1 MPTEETTP
9 SSTALNFRRL
19 LAISV
24 AAQIVMIVVVL
35 IVGLVGGISM
45 IRISGD
51 LEART
56 TDVLLV
62 RGIQNDFESSRLAV
76 REYVNTGDEL
86 RLGPFTRSREEIKR
100 ILSELSTDLDPSLER
115 RLDEYTDEI
124 DVYLVVHGED
134 AIKLKQAGRDEEA
147 REIAS
152 GAEAVRDVREI
163 AADGRFIQDQLI
175 KLQEEASDALR
186 NRQIV
191 NIGLIVAAGLL
202 ILATSLGVMLWLR
215 REMLQPLEDL
225 AEASRRLG
233 HGDLAARVKPSGV
246 DEILLASSAFN
257 QMADEVQQHVQ
268 QLHELSAARTRFVSS
283 VSHELRTPI
292 TSLRGYLEMLSEGE
306 AGELS
311 EEQLRYVQIAE
322 RNARMLDE
330 LINDLLT
337 LSRVQ
342 SGKITLKPE
351 PVDVRLLLRELKT
364 EMLPVASEKKVDLV
378 LVDTG
383 DLVVSGEPLRL
394 KQAFGNLIGNAVKYS
409 PAGQAVVVRAFRVNR
424 QAVISVVDWGPGIP
438 KDELPQLA
446 EPFFRASTTERIP
459 GTGLG
464 LPIAKQMIELH
475 GGRLAVESE
484 PGSGSTFTVYLP
496 LRMPEPGEEFPP
508 AEAPPSAASTMP
520 GELVLDAAEPDVPRG
535 DGAGEAMPDATR
547 DDRASEAMPDIS
559 DPNEMQKWASAAD
572 PPSTAAERKRTLGRR
587 RVDP

>member
-1 MPTEETTP
+1 MLSSDTTSN
-9 SSTALNFRRL
+9 SSSLNFRRL

-24 AAQIVMIVVVL
+24 AAQVTMILVVL
-35 IVGLVGGISM
+35 IVGLVGGVTM
-45 IRISGD
+45 IRISD
-51 LEART
+51 EVEART
-56 TDVLLV
+56 GDSLYI
-62 RGIQNDFESSRLAV
+62 RGVQNEFERSRLAV

-86 RLGPFTRSREEIKR
+86 RLGPFTHSRDQIVL
-100 ILSELSTDLDPSLER
+100 IAAQLSGDLDPELETQI
-115 RLDEYTDEI
+115 DEYLAEI
-124 DVYLVVHGED
+124 KEYLKDHGEVAVTLKLRGED
-134 AIKLKQAGRDEEA
+134 AQAKELAAGQQAVA
-147 REIAS
+147 RIGEINK
-152 GAEAVRDVREI
+152 
-163 AADGRFIQDQLI
+163 DGR
-175 KLQEEASDALR
+175 KLQDDLLSLREDASDALR
-186 NRQIV
+186 TRQIV

-215 REMLQPLEDL
+215 REMLQPLEEL

-233 HGDLAARVKPSGV
+233 HGDLTARVTPSGV

-292 TSLRGYLEMLSEGE
+292 TSLRGYLELLAGGE
-306 AGELS
+306 AGDLT
-311 EEQLRYVQIAE
+311 EEQLKYVRIAE
-322 RNARMLDE
+322 RNARTLDE

-342 SGKITLKPE
+342 SGKISLKPE
-351 PVDVRLLLRELKT
+351 PVDIRLLLRELKA
-364 EMLPVASEKKVDLV
+364 EMLPMASEKNVDLV

-383 DLVVSGEPLRL
+383 DLVVSGESLRL

-409 PAGQAVVVRAFRVNR
+409 PSGQAVVVRAFRVNR
-424 QAVISVVDWGPGIP
+424 QVVISVVDWGPGVP

-496 LRMPEPGEEFPP
+496 LRLAEPGEKAAQEQEVASQTGDGSASDVP
-508 AEAPPSAASTMP
+508 AS
-520 GELVLDAAEPDVPRG
+520 ELVLG
-535 DGAGEAMPDATR
+535 DGAAPETAPDVET
-547 DDRASEAMPDIS
+547 ASEA
-559 DPNEMQKWASAAD
+559 
-572 PPSTAAERKRTLGRR
+572 AELRRRTLGRR
-587 RVDP
+587 QDDP

>member
-1 MPTEETTP
+1 MLSSDTTSN
-9 SSTALNFRRL
+9 SSSLNFRRL

-24 AAQIVMIVVVL
+24 AAQVTMILVVL
-35 IVGLVGGISM
+35 IVGLVGGVTM
-45 IRISGD
+45 IRISD
-51 LEART
+51 EVEART
-56 TDVLLV
+56 GDSLYI
-62 RGIQNDFESSRLAV
+62 RGIQNEFERSRLAV

-86 RLGPFTRSREEIKR
+86 RLGPFTHSRDQIVL
-100 ILSELSTDLDPSLER
+100 IAAQLSGDLDPELETQIDKY
-115 RLDEYTDEI
+115 LAEIEEYLND
-124 DVYLVVHGED
+124 HGEV
-134 AIKLKQAGRDEEA
+134 AVTLKLRGEDSRAKELAAGQQAVAKMG
-147 REIAS
+147 EIS
-152 GAEAVRDVREI
+152 K
-163 AADGRFIQDQLI
+163 DGRELQDDL
-175 KLQEEASDALR
+175 LSLREDASDALR
-186 NRQIV
+186 TRQIV

-215 REMLQPLEDL
+215 REMLQPLEEL

-233 HGDLAARVKPSGV
+233 HGDLTARVTPSGV

-292 TSLRGYLEMLSEGE
+292 TSLRGYLELLAGGE
-306 AGELS
+306 AGDLT
-311 EEQLRYVQIAE
+311 EEQLKYVRIAE
-322 RNARMLDE
+322 RNARTLDE

-342 SGKITLKPE
+342 SGKISLKPE
-351 PVDVRLLLRELKT
+351 PVDIRLLLRELKA
-364 EMLPVASEKKVDLV
+364 EMLPMASEKNVDLV

-383 DLVVSGEPLRL
+383 DLVVSGESLRL

-409 PAGQAVVVRAFRVNR
+409 PSGQAVVVRAFRVNR
-424 QAVISVVDWGPGIP
+424 QAVISVVDWGPGVP

-496 LRMPEPGEEFPP
+496 LRLAEPGEKVAQEQEVALQTGDGSASDVP
-508 AEAPPSAASTMP
+508 A
-520 GELVLDAAEPDVPRG
+520 GELVLG
-535 DGAGEAMPDATR
+535 DGAAPETAPDVET
-547 DDRASEAMPDIS
+547 ASEA
-559 DPNEMQKWASAAD
+559 
-572 PPSTAAERKRTLGRR
+572 AELRRRTLGRR
-587 RVDP
+587 QDDP

>member
-1 MPTEETTP
+1 MLSSDTTSN
-9 SSTALNFRRL
+9 SSSLNFRRL

-24 AAQIVMIVVVL
+24 AAQVTMILVVL
-35 IVGLVGGISM
+35 IVGLVGGVTM
-45 IRISGD
+45 IRISD
-51 LEART
+51 EVEART
-56 TDVLLV
+56 GDSLYI
-62 RGIQNDFESSRLAV
+62 RGVQNEFERSRLAV

-86 RLGPFTRSREEIKR
+86 RLGPFTQSRDQIVL
-100 ILSELSTDLDPSLER
+100 IAAQLSGDLDPELETQI
-115 RLDEYTDEI
+115 DEYLAEI
-124 DVYLVVHGED
+124 EEYLNDHGEV
-134 AIKLKQAGRDEEA
+134 AVTLKLRGEDSRAKEMAAGQQAVAKVG
-147 REIAS
+147 EIS
-152 GAEAVRDVREI
+152 K
-163 AADGRFIQDQLI
+163 DGR
-175 KLQEEASDALR
+175 KLQDDLLSLREDASDALR
-186 NRQIV
+186 TRQIV

-215 REMLQPLEDL
+215 REMLQPLEEL

-233 HGDLAARVKPSGV
+233 HGDLTARVTPSGV

-292 TSLRGYLEMLSEGE
+292 TSLRGYLELLAGGE
-306 AGELS
+306 AGDLT
-311 EEQLRYVQIAE
+311 EEQLKYVRIAE
-322 RNARMLDE
+322 RNARTLDE

-342 SGKITLKPE
+342 SGKISLKPE
-351 PVDVRLLLRELKT
+351 PVDIRLLLRELKA
-364 EMLPVASEKKVDLV
+364 EMLPMASEKNVDLV

-383 DLVVSGEPLRL
+383 DLVVSGESLRL

-409 PAGQAVVVRAFRVNR
+409 PSGQAVVVRAFRVNR
-424 QAVISVVDWGPGIP
+424 QVVISVVDWGPGVP

-496 LRMPEPGEEFPP
+496 LRLAEPGEKAAQEQEVASQTGDGSASDVP
-508 AEAPPSAASTMP
+508 AS
-520 GELVLDAAEPDVPRG
+520 ELVLG
-535 DGAGEAMPDATR
+535 DGAAPETAPDVET
-547 DDRASEAMPDIS
+547 ASEA
-559 DPNEMQKWASAAD
+559 
-572 PPSTAAERKRTLGRR
+572 AELRRRTLGRR
-587 RVDP
+587 QDDP

>member
-1 MPTEETTP
+1 MLSSDTTSN
-9 SSTALNFRRL
+9 SSSLNFRRL

-24 AAQIVMIVVVL
+24 AAQVTMILVVL
-35 IVGLVGGISM
+35 IVGLVGGVTM
-45 IRISGD
+45 IRISD
-51 LEART
+51 EVEART
-56 TDVLLV
+56 GDSLYI
-62 RGIQNDFESSRLAV
+62 RGIQNEFERSRLAV

-86 RLGPFTRSREEIKR
+86 RLGPFTHSRDQIVL
-100 ILSELSTDLDPSLER
+100 IAAQLSGDLDPELESQI
-115 RLDEYTDEI
+115 DEYLAEI
-124 DVYLVVHGED
+124 KEYLNDHGEV
-134 AIKLKQAGRDEEA
+134 AVTLKLRGEDSRAKELAAGQQAVAKVG
-147 REIAS
+147 EIS
-152 GAEAVRDVREI
+152 D
-163 AADGRFIQDQLI
+163 DGRELQDDL
-175 KLQEEASDALR
+175 LSLREDASDALR
-186 NRQIV
+186 TRQIV

-215 REMLQPLEDL
+215 REMLQPLEEL

-233 HGDLAARVKPSGV
+233 HGDLTARVTPSGV

-292 TSLRGYLEMLSEGE
+292 TSLRGYLELLAGGE
-306 AGELS
+306 AGDLT
-311 EEQLRYVQIAE
+311 EEQLKYVRIAE
-322 RNARMLDE
+322 RNARTLDE

-342 SGKITLKPE
+342 SGKISLKPE
-351 PVDVRLLLRELKT
+351 PVDIRLLLRELKA
-364 EMLPVASEKKVDLV
+364 EMLPMASEKNVDLV

-383 DLVVSGEPLRL
+383 DLVVSGESLRL

-409 PAGQAVVVRAFRVNR
+409 PSGQAVVVRAFRVNR
-424 QAVISVVDWGPGIP
+424 QAVISVVDWGPGVP

-496 LRMPEPGEEFPP
+496 LRSAEPGEKVAQEQEVALQTGDGSASDVP
-508 AEAPPSAASTMP
+508 A
-520 GELVLDAAEPDVPRG
+520 GELVLG
-535 DGAGEAMPDATR
+535 DGAAPETAPDVET
-547 DDRASEAMPDIS
+547 ASEA
-559 DPNEMQKWASAAD
+559 
-572 PPSTAAERKRTLGRR
+572 AELRRRTLGRR
-587 RVDP
+587 QDDP

>member
-1 MPTEETTP
+1 MLSSDTTSN
-9 SSTALNFRRL
+9 SSSLNFRRL

-24 AAQIVMIVVVL
+24 AAQVTMILVVL
-35 IVGLVGGISM
+35 IVGLVGGVTM
-45 IRISGD
+45 IRISD
-51 LEART
+51 EVEART
-56 TDVLLV
+56 GDSLYI
-62 RGIQNDFESSRLAV
+62 RGIQNEFERSRLAV

-86 RLGPFTRSREEIKR
+86 RLGPFTHSRDQIVL
-100 ILSELSTDLDPSLER
+100 IAAQLSGDLDPELETQIDKY
-115 RLDEYTDEI
+115 LAEIKEYLKD
-124 DVYLVVHGED
+124 HGEV
-134 AIKLKQAGRDEEA
+134 AVTLKLRGEDSRAKELAAGQQAVAKMG
-147 REIAS
+147 EIS
-152 GAEAVRDVREI
+152 K
-163 AADGRFIQDQLI
+163 DGRELQDDL
-175 KLQEEASDALR
+175 LSLREDASDALR
-186 NRQIV
+186 TRQIV

-215 REMLQPLEDL
+215 REMLQPLEEL

-233 HGDLAARVKPSGV
+233 HGDLTARVTPSGV

-292 TSLRGYLEMLSEGE
+292 TSLRGYLELLAGGE
-306 AGELS
+306 AGDLT
-311 EEQLRYVQIAE
+311 EEQLKYVRIAE
-322 RNARMLDE
+322 RNARTLDE

-342 SGKITLKPE
+342 SGKISLKPE
-351 PVDVRLLLRELKT
+351 PVDIRLLLRELKA
-364 EMLPVASEKKVDLV
+364 EMLPMASEKNVDLV

-383 DLVVSGEPLRL
+383 DLVVSGESLRL

-409 PAGQAVVVRAFRVNR
+409 PSGQAVVVRAFRVNR
-424 QAVISVVDWGPGIP
+424 QVVISVVDWGPGVP

-496 LRMPEPGEEFPP
+496 LRLAEPGEKAAQEQEVALQTGDGSASDVP
-508 AEAPPSAASTMP
+508 AS
-520 GELVLDAAEPDVPRG
+520 ELVLG
-535 DGAGEAMPDATR
+535 DGAAPETAPDVET
-547 DDRASEAMPDIS
+547 ASEA
-559 DPNEMQKWASAAD
+559 
-572 PPSTAAERKRTLGRR
+572 AELRRRTLGRR
-587 RVDP
+587 QDDP